1 MNPNDEAAPAA
12 TPLAEVRRSHLIF
25 GWTMFAVFAV
35 IGIGLEVLH
44 GFKVGWY
51 LDVGNETRRLM
62 FRLAHA
68 HGTLFAMVNV
78 VFALSIQYF
87 ENWSNRRMDLASRA
101 FKIGSILIPGG
112 FFIGGLHIYDGDP
125 GLGIILVPFGAI
137 AMVSA
142 FLLAAQGARSK

>member
-1 MNPNDEAAPAA
+1 MNPNDEAAPAT

-78 VFALSIQYF
+78 AFALSIQYF